1 MKFYK
6 DLKERMRKHP
16 KKENLQIILT
26 NNSSIF
32 LKTTLAL
39 NLEIEFD
46 VYNNSVWNP
55 NIKKNQ
61 IQKNRLTKFI
71 QRYSTKK

>member
-1 MKFYK
+1 
-6 DLKERMRKHP
+6 MRKHP
-16 KKENLQIILT
+16 KKENIQIILT

-71 QRYSTKK
+71 QRYSTKNNAKSKI

>member
-1 MKFYK
+1 
-6 DLKERMRKHP
+6 MRKHP

-46 VYNNSVWNP
+46 IYNNSVWNP

-71 QRYSTKK
+71 QRYSKK

>member
-1 MKFYK
+1 
-6 DLKERMRKHP
+6 MRKHP

-26 NNSSIF
+26 NNYSIF

-46 VYNNSVWNP
+46 IYNNSVWNP

-71 QRYSTKK
+71 QRYFKK

>member
-1 MKFYK
+1 
-6 DLKERMRKHP
+6 MRKHP
-16 KKENLQIILT
+16 KKENLLINLT
-26 NNSSIF
+26 NNFSIF

-46 VYNNSVWNP
+46 IYNNSVWNP

-71 QRYSTKK
+71 QRYSKK

>member
-1 MKFYK
+1 
-6 DLKERMRKHP
+6 MRKHP

-55 NIKKNQ
+55 N
-61 IQKNRLTKFI
+61 
-71 QRYSTKK
+71 TKK

>member
-1 MKFYK
+1 
-6 DLKERMRKHP
+6 MRKHT
-16 KKENLQIILT
+16 KKENLQMILT

-46 VYNNSVWNP
+46 IYNNSVWNP

-71 QRYSTKK
+71 QRYSKK

>member
-1 MKFYK
+1 
-6 DLKERMRKHP
+6 MRKHP

>member
-1 MKFYK
+1 MTRGYSTKSFTSVK
-6 DLKERMRKHP
+6 SGA
-16 KKENLQIILT
+16 LT
-26 NNSSIF
+26 IF

-71 QRYSTKK
+71 QRYSTKNK

>member
-1 MKFYK
+1 
-6 DLKERMRKHP
+6 MRKHP
-16 KKENLQIILT
+16 KKENLQMILT
-26 NNSSIF
+26 NNSFIF

-46 VYNNSVWNP
+46 IYNNSVWNP

-71 QRYSTKK
+71 QRYSKKQNNLRF

>member
-1 MKFYK
+1 
-6 DLKERMRKHP
+6 MRKHP
-16 KKENLQIILT
+16 KKENLQMILT

-46 VYNNSVWNP
+46 IYNNSVWNP

-61 IQKNRLTKFI
+61 IQKKTK
-71 QRYSTKK
+71 YKKTD